1 MIKKLYS
8 TLALAL
14 ALVTVAPA
22 QTKQSPPPAG
32 PAPKIELGKYE
43 QITLKNGLKVYVVEN
58 HKQPVVSMSLV
69 LDRDPILEGDKAG
82 YVQAAG
88 QMMRTGTTTRTK
100 DQFDEQVDFI
110 GANLSFNSTGFNA
123 SALKKH
129 LPTLLTL
136 TSDAL
141 LNPKFTQEELDK
153 VKKQMLANL
162 ATEKDNP
169 DAIASK
175 TRSMLLYGKNHPYGE
190 LMTEETVKNITL
202 ADIQNY
208 YSTYFKPNIGYLAI
222 VGDITPKEAK
232 KLLNKSLKNWKKG
245 EVPGKTFDLP
255 KAPAKTQVVIV
266 DRPSA
271 VQSVLA
277 FTNPADLK
285 PGAPD
290 AVAAQLMNTI
300 LGGGSSARLFLNL
313 RESKGYTYGAYSS
326 LSSDEI
332 LGRFNASANVRNA
345 VTDSAATEFMK
356 ELTKIRN
363 ERVSDE
369 ELAYAKAYMTGNFA
383 RGLESPATVAIYAIN
398 TARYNLPADYYAN
411 YLKQVEAVTAEDI
424 QRVAQKYVKP
434 EQLYIVAVGNA
445 SDIAS
450 KLKKFDLEDG
460 QIAYYNTAGEKVE
473 RTAASATVP
482 ADVTAEKV
490 LASYIKAIGGK
501 ANIDK
506 VKDITVT
513 SNATIQGMPLVI
525 TQQQKGSDKF
535 VAIVSMNNSP
545 LQRLVINGDKGKME
559 APMQGINKN
568 MTAEELATQKLEADI
583 FSHARYDKLGVK
595 TKVTGIEDVDGKAAY
610 VVEAT
615 TANGQKTLHYFDK
628 NTGLL
633 LKDVK
638 SLESP
643 QGVLT
648 QTKNYSNYKEVNGI
662 KVPYTVETTVG
673 PQVIK
678 AEVQTVEVN
687 KGISDDTFKI

>member
-1 MIKKLYS
+1 MIKKLYT

-14 ALVTVAPA
+14 ALVSVAPA

-69 LDRDPILEGDKAG
+69 LDRDPILEGEKAG
-82 YVQAAG
+82 YVSAAG
-88 QMMRTGTTTRTK
+88 QMMRTGTANRTK

-123 SALKKH
+123 SSLKKH

-153 VKKQMLANL
+153 VKKQMIANL
-162 ATEKDNP
+162 ASEKDNP

-175 TRSMLLYGKNHPYGE
+175 MRNMLLYGKDHPYGE
-190 LMTEETVKNITL
+190 VMTEKTVESITL
-202 ADIQNY
+202 ADVQNY

-245 EVPGKTFDLP
+245 NVPAKTFALP
-255 KAPAKTQVVIV
+255 AAPTKTQVVIV

-271 VQSVLA
+271 VQSVLS
-277 FTNPADLK
+277 FVNPADLK

-313 RESKGYTYGAYSS
+313 REDKGYTYGAYSS
-326 LSSDEI
+326 LSTDEI

-345 VTDSAATEFMK
+345 VTDSATVEFMK
-356 ELTKIRN
+356 ELNKIRS
-363 ERVSDE
+363 ERVTNDE
-369 ELAYAKAYMTGNFA
+369 LNYAKAYMTGNFA
-383 RGLESPATVAIYAIN
+383 RGLENPATVAVYAIN
-398 TARYNLPADYYAN
+398 IARYNLPADYYAN
-411 YLKQVEAVTAEDI
+411 YLKKVEAVTAEDI
-424 QRVAQKYVKP
+424 QRVAQKYVTP

-445 SDIAS
+445 ADIAS

-460 QIAYYNTAGEKVE
+460 QIAYYNTAGEKVD
-473 RTAASATVP
+473 RSAAATAIP

-490 LASYIKAIGGK
+490 LANYIKAIGGK

-525 TQQQKGSDKF
+525 TQQQKGTDKF

-545 LQRLVINGDKGKME
+545 LQRVIINGNKGKME
-559 APMQGINKN
+559 APMQGVNKE
-568 MTAEELATQKLEADI
+568 MSAEELATQKLEADM
-583 FSHARYDKLGVK
+583 FAQSRYDKLGVT
-595 TKVTGIEDVDGKAAY
+595 TKVTGMEDVDGKQAY

-615 TANGQKTLHYFDK
+615 QANGQKTLHYFDK

-638 SLESP
+638 SLQSP

-648 QTKNYSNYKEVNGI
+648 QTKNYSNYKEVSGI
-662 KVPYTVETTVG
+662 KVPHTVETSVG

-678 AEVQTVEVN
+678 AEVKSVEVN

>member
-1 MIKKLYS
+1 MIKKIYT

-14 ALVTVAPA
+14 ALVSVAPA
-22 QTKQSPPPAG
+22 QTKQSPPAAG

-82 YVQAAG
+82 YVSAAG
-88 QMMRTGTTTRTK
+88 QMLRTGTTTRTK
-100 DQFDEQVDFI
+100 DQLDEQVDFI
-110 GANLSFNSTGFNA
+110 GADLSFNSTGFNA
-123 SALKKH
+123 SAMKKH
-129 LPTLLTL
+129 LPTLLNL
-136 TSDAL
+136 TADAL

-153 VKKQMLANL
+153 VKKKMLANL
-162 ATEKDNP
+162 ASEKDNP
-169 DAIASK
+169 DAIANK
-175 TRSMLLYGKNHPYGE
+175 MRNMLLFGKNHPYGE
-190 LMTEETVKNITL
+190 VMTEKTVENITL

-208 YSTYFKPNIGYLAI
+208 YSTYFKPNIGYLAV

-245 EVPGKTFDLP
+245 EVPTKTFALP
-255 KAPAKTQVVIV
+255 AALTKTQVVIV

-271 VQSVLA
+271 VQSVLS
-277 FTNPADLK
+277 FVNPADLK

-313 RESKGYTYGAYSS
+313 REDKGYTYGAYSS
-326 LSSDEI
+326 LSTDEI

-345 VTDSAATEFMK
+345 VTDSAAAEFIK
-356 ELTKIRN
+356 ELTKIRT
-363 ERVSDE
+363 EKVTAE
-369 ELAYAKAYMTGNFA
+369 ELNYAKAYMTGNFA

-398 TARYNLPADYYAN
+398 TARYNLPKDYYAN
-411 YLKQVEAVTAEDI
+411 YLKQVEAVTTEDI
-424 QRVAQKYVKP
+424 QRAAQKYVKP
-434 EQLYIVAVGNA
+434 EQLYLVAVGSA
-445 SDIAS
+445 SEVAS

-473 RTAASATVP
+473 RSAAAALP

-490 LASYIKAIGGK
+490 LANYIKAIGGK

-525 TQQQKGSDKF
+525 TQQQKGTDKF
-535 VAIVSMNNSP
+535 AALVSMNNNP
-545 LQRLVINGDKGKME
+545 LQRVIINGSKGKME
-559 APMQGINKN
+559 APMQGVNKD
-568 MTAEELATQKLEADI
+568 MSAEELATQKLESDMFA
-583 FSHARYDKLGVK
+583 HLRYDKLGIK
-595 TKVTGIEDVDGKAAY
+595 TKVTGLEDVDGKEAY

-615 TANGQKTLHYFDK
+615 QANGQKTLHYFDK

-638 SLESP
+638 SMQSP

-662 KVPYTVETTVG
+662 KLPHTVETSVG

-678 AEVQTVEVN
+678 ADVKSVEVN

>member
-1 MIKKLYS
+1 MIKKLYT

-14 ALVTVAPA
+14 ALVSVAPA

-43 QITLKNGLKVYVVEN
+43 QFTLKNGLKVYVVEN

-88 QMMRTGTTTRTK
+88 QMMRTGTTSRTK

-110 GANLSFNSTGFNA
+110 GASLSFNSTGFNA
-123 SALKKH
+123 SSMKKH
-129 LPTLLTL
+129 LPTLLDL
-136 TSDAL
+136 TTDAL

-153 VKKQMLANL
+153 IKKQMVANL
-162 ATEKDNP
+162 ASEKDNP

-175 TRSMLLYGKNHPYGE
+175 MRNVLLYGKNHPYGE
-190 LMTEETVKNITL
+190 VMTEKTVENITL

-208 YSTYFKPNIGYLAI
+208 YNTYYKPNIGYLAV

-232 KLLNKSLKNWKKG
+232 KLLTKSLKNWKKG
-245 EVPGKTFDLP
+245 NVPTKKYDLP
-255 KAPAKTQVVIV
+255 AAPSKTQVVIV

-277 FTNPADLK
+277 FTNPAELK

-290 AVAAQLMNTI
+290 AVSAQLMNTI
-300 LGGGSSARLFLNL
+300 LGGGSSARLFMNL
-313 RESKGYTYGAYSS
+313 REAKGYTYGAYSS
-326 LSSDEI
+326 LSADQI

-345 VTDSAATEFMK
+345 VTDSAATEFLK

-363 ERVSDE
+363 ERVTDE
-369 ELAYAKAYMTGNFA
+369 ELNYAKAYMTGSFA

-411 YLKQVEAVTAEDI
+411 YLKQVEAVTKEDV
-424 QRVAQKYVKP
+424 QRAAQKFVKP

-445 SDIAS
+445 SDIAA

-460 QIAYYNTAGEKVE
+460 QIAYYNAAGEKVE
-473 RTAASATVP
+473 RTAAAAVP
-482 ADVTAEKV
+482 ADITAEKV
-490 LASYIKAIGGK
+490 LANYINAIGGK

-525 TQQQKGSDKF
+525 TQQQKGTDKF
-535 VAIVSMNNSP
+535 VAVVSMNNSP
-545 LQRLVINGDKGKME
+545 LQRVVINGNKGKME
-559 APMQGINKN
+559 APMQGVNKD
-568 MTAEELATQKLEADI
+568 MTAEELATQKLESDMFA
-583 FSHARYDKLGVK
+583 HLRYDKLGVT

-615 TANGQKTLHYFDK
+615 TGNGQKTLHYFDK
-628 NTGLL
+628 ATGLL

-638 SLESP
+638 SLQSP

-662 KVPYTVETTVG
+662 KVPHTVETTVG

-678 AEVQTVEVN
+678 AEVQSVEVN